1 MESVLLR
8 GVVHAADDLGEE
20 LSVQIGEKNA
30 EGLGTAGNE
39 TARAAVRD
47 VTHSAG
53 DFANEPSRLV
63 AHRSTAV
70 QNSGHGGNGDPGFAG
85 NILDRDHSP
94 RIGMS
99 CRLTER

>member
-1 MESVLLR
+1 MESVLR
-8 GVVHAADDLGEE
+8 GGVVHAADDLGEE

-30 EGLGTAGNE
+30 EGLGTTGNE

-47 VTHSAG
+47 VTHPAG
-53 DFANEPSRLV
+53 DFANKPPRLI
-63 AHRSTAV
+63 AHWSAAV
-70 QNSGHGGNGDPGFAG
+70 QNSGHGGNGDLGFAG
-85 NILDRDHSP
+85 NVLDRDHSP